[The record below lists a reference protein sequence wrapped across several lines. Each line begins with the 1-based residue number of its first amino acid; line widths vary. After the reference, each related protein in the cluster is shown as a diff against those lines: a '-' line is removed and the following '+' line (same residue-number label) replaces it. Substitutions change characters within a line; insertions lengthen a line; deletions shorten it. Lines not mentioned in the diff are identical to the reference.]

1 MLQIYQRFIK
11 GVKVRLAQYS
21 DFDFAI
27 YVGNRLYAS
36 IDNMADAY
44 REYNA
49 VNEDTVNYLGL

>member
-11 GVKVRLAQYS
+11 GVKVRLGQYS

>member
-11 GVKVRLAQYS
+11 GVKVRLGQYS

-44 REYNA
+44 REYNS